1 MHHRII
7 MIFDIEI
14 GEREKYTYNFYENFI
29 IQSELIVNL
38 ASSNGEIKDGI
49 IIILIVNKELQLKKS
64 G

>member
-1 MHHRII
+1 MQHRII

-14 GEREKYTYNFYENFI
+14 GEGEKYTYNFYENFI

-38 ASSNGEIKDGI
+38 TSSNGEIKDGI

>member
-38 ASSNGEIKDGI
+38 ASS
-49 IIILIVNKELQLKKS
+49 S
-64 G
+64 W